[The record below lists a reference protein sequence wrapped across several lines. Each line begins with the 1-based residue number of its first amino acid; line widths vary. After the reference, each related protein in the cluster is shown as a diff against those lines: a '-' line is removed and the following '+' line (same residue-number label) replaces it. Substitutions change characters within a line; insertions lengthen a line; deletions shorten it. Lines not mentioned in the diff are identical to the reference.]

1 MVFCF
6 ECKNIS
12 YLMSFF
18 FVQMES
24 LALNWNYYIKQRQ
37 NGNRKK
43 ILKNLV
49 KKRMGKPISTRKH
62 L

>member
-24 LALNWNYYIKQRQ
+24 LALNWNTT
-37 NGNRKK
+37 KK
-43 ILKNLV
+43 TELKC
-49 KKRMGKPISTRKH
+49 
-62 L
+62 